1 MFSWTID
8 GKNYTAPQGYGEITV
23 AEFAA
28 YWATVAPIKPAK
40 VVGNA
45 NPKGFMAKL
54 VAKLNRKTQE
64 LRQSHDDLNF
74 DWVKQM
80 EYETQFVQHWLK
92 LPLELIEAMEYTDT
106 KAIHD
111 MLVNSWSAWKPEPN
125 MVAFSYGGKVWKVDF
140 SLDTLT
146 SIPKDTDLQTSLS
159 RLMVCDGKRKR
170 PRYWGG
176 LSLHIGASVMARVAE
191 HQKAIGT
198 IAAVHLVETFKIKS

>member
-40 VVGNA
+40 VVVKQNGT
-45 NPKGFMAKL
+45 GLMAKL
-54 VAKLNRKTQE
+54 AARLNRKAQE
-64 LRQSHDDLNF
+64 LRQSEDDLNF
-74 DWVKQM
+74 DWLKQM
-80 EYETQFVQHWLK
+80 EYETAFVQHWLK
-92 LPLELIEAMEYTDT
+92 LPADLVLAMEYTDV

-111 MLVNSWSAWKPEPN
+111 MLIQSWSAWKPEPN
-125 MVAFSYGGKVWKVDF
+125 MVAFSYGGKVWQVDF

-146 SIPKDTDLQTSLS
+146 SIPKDTDLQNSLS

-176 LSLHIGASVMARVAE
+176 LSLHVGASVMARVAE

-198 IAAVHLVETFKIKS
+198 IAVHHLIETFKIKA